1 MPNLD
6 ALKIEKVQLMS
17 KLEEIEA
24 ASASRKQNIDELNT
38 LLNNY
43 NKLLAPD
50 IMIEQHKNESN
61 KTNDLGL

>member
-1 MPNLD
+1 M
-6 ALKIEKVQLMS
+6 MS

-61 KTNDLGL
+61 KNNDLEL